1 MRKVSRTFRIQS
13 RRRKAI
19 TYPAAGLALTVLC
32 LGSPALAIPFISN
45 DGQVQTRVT
54 TNGATGSDSQSV
66 TSPQDADL
74 FVRTVQSLSPGLNAA
89 DIDST
94 ISEPD
99 ESRIAYR
106 SLSRVRLSRLTTDPF
121 ASGAADLEPS
131 QFFTFAVPTEML
143 RLDLSAVGSID
154 ITNEIE
160 ANNSTARFDV
170 LVRNLTT
177 DETLFRDSR
186 RSPTGYSVTQIVD
199 FDVTPGD
206 VLGVSIDNSTSG
218 FIGGQETDAEIT
230 SQLNLTFIA
239 IPEPAAMCL
248 VGFGGLLLSARRPRP
263 AHGLSR

>member
-1 MRKVSRTFRIQS
+1 MTGEKTVPTPL
-13 RRRKAI
+13 
-19 TYPAAGLALTVLC
+19 TTTTTAATVALC
-32 LGSPALAIPFISN
+32 LGSPALAIPFLSN
-45 DGQVQTRVT
+45 DGRVQTRVT
-54 TNGATGSDSQSV
+54 ADGTTGSNAQT
-66 TSPQDADL
+66 TSSAQDAGL
-74 FVRTVQSLSPGLNAA
+74 SVRTVMSTGAGFNGADIGSVLSEPQTESLAYQSLSQ
-89 DIDST
+89 
-94 ISEPD
+94 
-99 ESRIAYR
+99 
-106 SLSRVRLSRLTTDPF
+106 VRLSRLTTDPF

-154 ITNEIE
+154 ITNEAE

-248 VGFGGLLLSARRPRP
+248 VGFGGLLLSVRRPRP